1 MLQQLDDTLVFG
13 VSAFHLLAYAAQG
26 WYKMWSRSENS
37 SATLIVLLVHTA
49 QFDVQCDLVH
59 S

>member
-1 MLQQLDDTLVFG
+1 MFG
-13 VSAFHLLAYAAQG
+13 VSAFHLLAFAAQG

-37 SATLIVLLVHTA
+37 SATLIVLLVHIA
-49 QFDVQCDLVH
+49 QFGVQCDLVH